1 MRDQNGRVM
10 AGAAVTW
17 ASGGAS
23 IATVSG
29 SGLVTAVAEGAAT
42 ITAAAGAASG
52 TSEIT
57 VENPDRAVLV
67 ALYEATGGAS
77 WESNDGWLTDAPL
90 GDWYGVNTDDSG
102 SVTSLDLTFNG
113 LSGPIPPELGD
124 LVNLTAL
131 ILSDNDL
138 SGPIPSSLLQLRQL
152 EWLRLAGNSLCV
164 PGTSAFAEWLQGILV
179 EHDAHALSVC
189 GTSQVA
195 LLKWQRFA
203 RVMRS
208 APISRT
214 SSVATP
220 TGLVR

>member
-1 MRDQNGRVM
+1 MPPTGAFPGRWGDALGNDSRLRRSDHLGQAMRRYLSTNQ
-10 AGAAVTW
+10 
-17 ASGGAS
+17 
-23 IATVSG
+23 
-29 SGLVTAVAEGAAT
+29 
-42 ITAAAGAASG
+42 
-52 TSEIT
+52 
-57 VENPDRAVLV
+57 
-67 ALYEATGGAS
+67 
-77 WESNDGWLTDAPL
+77 
-90 GDWYGVNTDDSG
+90 
-102 SVTSLDLTFNG
+102 
-113 LSGPIPPELGD
+113 LSGPIPSEPGN

-179 EHDAHALSVC
+179 QHDAHALSVC

-208 APISRT
+208 APISRM
-214 SSVATP
+214 SSVATNR
-220 TGLVR
+220 LVR